1 MDQNGFLETHVF
13 SNLKGTTNGVETN
26 PVYFFTEADFEVV
39 LERIEH
45 FGISVYS
52 IEPFLDGKSFGIQ
65 TNEDLKKKA
74 TDVRWYGKAFSTFK
88 HQQAGML
95 YSATYKVPSK
105 LLARYS

>member
-1 MDQNGFLETHVF
+1 MEQNDFLETHIF
-13 SNLKGTTNGVETN
+13 SNLKGTTNGAKTN
-26 PVYFFTEADFEVV
+26 PVHLFTEADFLVV

-45 FGISVYS
+45 FGISVYQ
-52 IEPFLDGKSFGIQ
+52 IEPFLDGKSFGVQ

-88 HQQAGML
+88 HQQEGML
-95 YSATYKVPSK
+95 YSATYKVPTK